1 MIYWIWLTQLPFIG
15 PVTARYLIEKLKDAE
30 NVYKADAGYLAEVP
44 GLSERQRRSILQ
56 NHSLEKPREFLKTA
70 RIIIFLFYAGMTSG
84 ILHVQRNRPMRP

>member
-1 MIYWIWLTQLPFIG
+1 MIYWIWLTQLPVIG
-15 PVTARYLIEKLKDAE
+15 PVTARYLIEELKDAE

-56 NHSLEKPREFLKTA
+56 NHSLEKTKR
-70 RIIIFLFYAGMTSG
+70 IIFLFYAGMTIG